1 MTIRQK
7 LMKWLYPLIMKLSK
21 KTYKGLV
28 LKNGKNTFPAK
39 SFYQLKNGLNNGQE
53 LDFNNLRGKKVMIVN
68 TASNCG
74 FTNQY
79 ESLQKLYEA
88 NQDKL
93 VILGFPSND
102 FKEQE
107 KGDEDQI
114 AQFCQINFGVS
125 FPLMKKS
132 VVVKE
137 KDQNQVF
144 EWLSTKNENGWNE
157 QAPVWNFS
165 KYIINEFG
173 QLTHFFGPAIDPEDP
188 QVLMAI
194 KK

>member
-21 KTYKGLV
+21 KTDKGLV

>member
-21 KTYKGLV
+21 KTDKGLV

-39 SFYQLKNGLNNGQE
+39 SFYHLKNGLNNGQE

-194 KK
+194 NK